1 MSKEM
6 NNNMK
11 RWSGWKSVWGV
22 AIFLMIVEVVLFIF
36 FYHEPTIE
44 SLGYIGWIILYA
56 AAFLGVIP
64 VFALRKKG
72 EVVKGDSYI
81 HTSVLVDSGL
91 YAIIRHPQY
100 LSFILICL
108 GIILVAQQW
117 LIAIIGVPAMLLN
130 YMGIRQQDHFLIQ
143 KFGDNY
149 LRYMKKV
156 PRINFL
162 VGIVRL
168 LRRGKRE

>member
-22 AIFLMIVEVVLFIF
+22 AIALMIVEVVLFIF

-117 LIAIIGVPAMLLN
+117 LIVIIGVPAMLLN

>member
-1 MSKEM
+1 
-6 NNNMK
+6 MK

-22 AIFLMIVEVVLFIF
+22 AIALMIVEVVLFIF
-36 FYHEPTIE
+36 FYHKPTIE

-72 EVVKGDSYI
+72 EVKKGESYI
-81 HTSVLVDSGL
+81 HTNALVDSGL
-91 YAIIRHPQY
+91 YAIIRHTQY

-130 YMGIRQQDHFLIQ
+130 YIGILQQDYFLVQ
-143 KFGDNY
+143 KFGDDY
-149 LRYMKKV
+149 IRYMKKV
-156 PRINFL
+156 PRVNFL
-162 VGIVRL
+162 VGMIQL
-168 LRRGKRE
+168 LRRRKGE

>member
-1 MSKEM
+1 
-6 NNNMK
+6 MK

-22 AIFLMIVEVVLFIF
+22 AIALMIVEVVLFIF
-36 FYHEPTIE
+36 FYHKPTIE

-130 YMGIRQQDHFLIQ
+130 YIGILQQDYFLVQ
-143 KFGDNY
+143 KFGDDY
-149 LRYMKKV
+149 IRYMKKV
-156 PRINFL
+156 PRVNFL
-162 VGIVRL
+162 VGMIQL
-168 LRRGKRE
+168 LRRRKGE